1 MSALY
6 KIFAA
11 YLISVCLVV
20 TFFSTTVNAQYDS
33 ADGHG
38 GGGDSGAAYSGGI
51 DQTDDKSASNG
62 DFTSNDDFS
71 GGSDDNAGNSDFGD
85 FSSGDENNGGGFSD
99 LVSTIDPA
107 VGLGNEAGAGD
118 NPGAPSPLSNQ
129 NHTVDSTGAIATGES
144 SDTGYSCENVNCDEP
159 LLSGTTSC
167 IGSVPV
173 VNLSW
178 SGSNSTNVRYW
189 HIVRAQEPNPTFS
202 QLVFYWF
209 TDFFGADRALQPNK
223 IYYYAVFGSNSGNG
237 TSYSARTPLSD
248 ILAVYTRSCAP
259 VINPVCSNT
268 NPGTIEDFSVSWLNN
283 EPLASGYRLYRGT
296 NGNVASRT
304 YMPPNHAATVNNY
317 TDGSVAEGTPYNY
330 WFTSY
335 RTVYHPAW
343 TEITSTDENGNPTG
357 SVEHPAYYEDVE
369 SAFSGMSAS
378 FTPSAC
384 TEPVQTLPIINL
396 SLTTPLGTFTDQD
409 LPASVKEGEAVVLN
423 WTIQNATSA
432 TASSLPQIA
441 QWQGSVNPISG
452 SVNIPTGSVGTY
464 VFNLSATDGTNT
476 EVRSIQLNVNLQ
488 RAPFI
493 QTTGG
498 DVHTNEDIY
507 ISPP

>member
-6 KIFAA
+6 KTLTSLFI
-11 YLISVCLVV
+11 IVCLAIN
-20 TFFSTTVNAQYDS
+20 FSTLEVSAQYDS

-38 GGGDSGAAYSGGI
+38 GGGNDSSAAYSGGI
-51 DQTDDKSASNG
+51 DQTDDKSAANG
-62 DFTSNDDFS
+62 NDFTSNDDFS
-71 GGSDDNAGNSDFGD
+71 GSDSFDNSNDY
-85 FSSGDENNGGGFSD
+85 SSNDSNNNFESY
-99 LVSTIDPA
+99 IDQNF
-107 VGLGNEAGAGD
+107 GLGNDDGVDD
-118 NPGAPSPLSNQ
+118 NPGGPSPLSNQ
-129 NHTVDSTGAIATGES
+129 NHTIDSVGATATSES
-144 SDTGYSCENVNCDEP
+144 SDTGYSCETVNCDEP
-159 LLSGTTSC
+159 LLTGTTSC

-178 SGSNSTNVRYW
+178 SGSNGTNVRYW
-189 HIVRAQEPNPTFS
+189 HVVRAREPNPSFA
-202 QLVFYWF
+202 QLIAYWF
-209 TDFFGADRALQPNK
+209 TDYFGSDRALEPNK
-223 IYYYAVFGSNSGNG
+223 IYYYAVFGSNSATG
-237 TSYSARTPLSD
+237 TTYSARTPLSD

-259 VINPVCSNT
+259 VITPVCTDT
-268 NPGTIEDFSVSWLNN
+268 NPGTIEDFSVTWSNN

-296 NGNVASRT
+296 NGNVGSRT
-304 YMPPNHAATVNNY
+304 YLPPNHAPTVNNY
-317 TDGSVAEGTPYNY
+317 TDGAVAGGTPYNY

-335 RTVYHPAW
+335 RTVYHAPYQ
-343 TEITSTDENGNPTG
+343 EITGTDENGNPTG
-357 SVEHPAYYEDVE
+357 FIDYPGYYEDVE

-378 FTPSAC
+378 FTPEAC
-384 TEPVQTLPIINL
+384 IEPVQTLPIITL

-441 QWQGSVNPISG
+441 QWQGSVNPVSG

-464 VFNLSATDGTNT
+464 VFSLSATDGTNT